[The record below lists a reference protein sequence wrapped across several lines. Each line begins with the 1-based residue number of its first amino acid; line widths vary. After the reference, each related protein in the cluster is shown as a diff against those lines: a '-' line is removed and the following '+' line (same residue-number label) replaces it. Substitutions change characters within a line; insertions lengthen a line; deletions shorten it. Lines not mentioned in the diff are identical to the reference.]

1 MRTSDRLAS
10 PIGLAAEKSGYRW
23 VLPIVIAILCASRV
37 GPTPAVASEEPLTP
51 IAGINKSL
59 QNQEVVVQAVISAI
73 NEPQNGAPYYVTLA
87 QGGATVSL
95 IYWPDMQA
103 QLGSKV
109 KVGNVVRVKAT
120 VGSYRDRLQLRIR
133 DPSAVEVV
141 SGVAGATTNA
151 APVATATPRAT
162 ATPGATATPRAT
174 ATPVATPAP
183 QVPSTETVIGKI
195 SADWVDR
202 AVIISGTVSD
212 FRTAGKSW
220 QLKVQDRT
228 GEIPVVLG
236 EKALVG
242 LAFTELRPGW
252 VVAITGPVKVYEGKP
267 AVVPEVAGAVK
278 VTPQ

>member
-23 VLPIVIAILCASRV
+23 VLPIVVAILCASTV

-59 QNQEVVVQAVISAI
+59 QNQEVIVQAVISAV

-133 DPSAVEVV
+133 DPNALEVV
-141 SGVAGATTNA
+141 SGVAGATTNIT
-151 APVATATPRAT
+151 PVATATR
-162 ATPGATATPRAT
+162 GATVTPAAT

-212 FRTAGKSW
+212 FKTAGKSW
-220 QLKVQDRT
+220 RLKVQDWT

-267 AVVPEVAGAVK
+267 AVVPEVAGAVR